1 MKKFLFFLL
10 FLIILGGTG
19 FFLGWAQ
26 LTVHPGSYG
35 VMRSKTHG
43 LDSQVIQ
50 DGEFRWLWYKLI
62 PTNVEISV
70 FTLSPV
76 RHMIRSSGS
85 LSSGQI
91 YAQSAG
97 IDADFSWE
105 ISGEIRFNIRPEYLP
120 QIAEREIIS
129 DNSGLRTV
137 EENIT
142 ARIENVLLQRLRAYA
157 EDEEKLES
165 IIISGASVEL
175 TAEIERLF
183 PEIENLICTINVLR
197 FPDFALY
204 QSLKSLY
211 QEYLAHQSLAL
222 SQDILWEAE
231 RRVNT
236 RIRLEELA
244 LYGELLTRFP
254 ILLDYMALE
263 QELSRINIV
272 E

>member
-1 MKKFLFFLL
+1 MKKFLFFIL
-10 FLIILGGTG
+10 FLIILGGAG

-26 LTVHPGSYG
+26 LTVPPGSYG

-50 DGEFRWLWYKLI
+50 DGEFRWIWYKLI
-62 PTNVEISV
+62 PTNTEISV

-76 RHMIRSSGS
+76 RHSFKSSGS
-85 LSSGQI
+85 LSSGQL

-105 ISGEIRFNIRPEYLP
+105 ISGEIRFNLRPEFLP
-120 QIAEREIIS
+120 EIS
-129 DNSGLRTV
+129 DRENINDQEDLRII

-142 ARIENVLLQRLRAYA
+142 ARIENLLVQRLRVYA
-157 EDEEKLES
+157 EDEERFES
-165 IIISGASVEL
+165 IILSSSLPEL
-175 TAEIERLF
+175 TAEIERQF
-183 PEIENLICTINVLR
+183 PQIENLVCTINVLNY
-197 FPDFALY
+197 PDFALY
-204 QSLKSLY
+204 QSLRALY
-211 QEYLAHQSLAL
+211 QDFLAHQSAIL
-222 SQDILWEAE
+222 SQDVLREAE

-244 LYGELLTRFP
+244 QYGELLTKFP
-254 ILLDYMALE
+254 ILLEYIAIE
-263 QELSRINIV
+263 QEFARNNMV